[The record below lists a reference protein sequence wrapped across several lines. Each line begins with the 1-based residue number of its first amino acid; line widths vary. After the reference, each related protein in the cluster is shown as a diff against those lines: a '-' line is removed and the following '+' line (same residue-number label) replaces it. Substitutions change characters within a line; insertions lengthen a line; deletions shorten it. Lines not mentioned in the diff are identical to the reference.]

1 MDRGRSHRSE
11 PSISDHNGSTDDQNR
26 YPGRVLSF
34 SGTLISAGQTMQEA
48 RTFLMQEARTFFKK
62 QIGLGDDQIPKIDR
76 GKAVAF
82 RLIPFSQLAPW

>member
-1 MDRGRSHRSE
+1 
-11 PSISDHNGSTDDQNR
+11 
-26 YPGRVLSF
+26 
-34 SGTLISAGQTMQEA
+34 MQEA

-62 QIGLGDDQIPKIDR
+62 QIGLGDDQTPKIDR

>member
-48 RTFLMQEARTFFKK
+48 RTFFKK
-62 QIGLGDDQIPKIDR
+62 QIGLGDDQTPKIDR